1 MGISP
6 CRAFC
11 LALIHVGAARRYDKT
26 CFDGLREDW
35 AYRSQFSRHF
45 HRLRKLVS
53 AAGLLSGSRVL
64 FVRLCGV
71 LNGFTYQSVGLHG
84 AISIARRKV
93 LGGVFCD
100 ALPLRRSMMPQRTL
114 RGFCVWWPDGLL

>member
-1 MGISP
+1 
-6 CRAFC
+6 
-11 LALIHVGAARRYDKT
+11 
-26 CFDGLREDW
+26 
-35 AYRSQFSRHF
+35 
-45 HRLRKLVS
+45 
-53 AAGLLSGSRVL
+53 VL

-93 LGGVFCD
+93 LGGLFCD
-100 ALPLRRSMMPQRTL
+100 ALPLRRSMMPQCTL